1 MKIKINALA
10 VREINSRSPNL
21 AIELEMTEQ
30 QMHQALSEFLRHISD
45 ETWTKWQEQINN
57 EVYGENHEL
66 L

>member
-30 QMHQALSEFLRHISD
+30 QMYQALNEFLRHVSD
-45 ETWTKWQEQINN
+45 ETWTRWQNQIND
-57 EVYGENHEL
+57 EIYGENHEL